1 MPRVYKVGGT
11 WGNSIVFNDYEN
23 RTVYGFKS
31 ITPEPGDFLEMR
43 LTDGTVQKFRFIEV
57 TPCRDPM
64 DMFFATVEDYDG
76 KPKKFRSDEA
86 WGITFLFCVFL
97 VFVSFVMILPSCG

>member
-1 MPRVYKVGGT
+1 M
-11 WGNSIVFNDYEN
+11 
-23 RTVYGFKS
+23 
-31 ITPEPGDFLEMR
+31 ITKTELFMGLNPSPPEPGDFLEMR
-43 LTDGTVQKFRFIEV
+43 PTDGTVQKFRFIEV
-57 TPCRDPM
+57 TSCRDPM

-97 VFVSFVMILPSCG
+97 MFVSFVMILPSRG